1 MRVIVF
7 FDLPMKTPNERKEY
21 ASFRKNLIQEGFLM
35 VQESVYVRIA
45 TTRESARFLE
55 NRVASFVPSAGLV
68 QSLLRNSMRP
78 LDSCWEEGRMMFGIR
93 MTGR

>member
-35 VQESVYVRIA
+35 VRNPYMCELLL
-45 TTRESARFLE
+45 LE
-55 NRVASFVPSAGLV
+55 NRLAFWKIVLRVLCRVLV
-68 QSLLRNSMRP
+68 WFNR
-78 LDSCWEEGRMMFGIR
+78 
-93 MTGR
+93 

>member
-45 TTRESARFLE
+45 TTRESARFFWKIVLRVLCRVLVWF
-55 NRVASFVPSAGLV
+55 NR
-68 QSLLRNSMRP
+68 
-78 LDSCWEEGRMMFGIR
+78 
-93 MTGR
+93 

>member
-45 TTRESARFLE
+45 LLE
-55 NRVASFVPSAGLV
+55 NRLAFWKIVLRVLCRVLV
-68 QSLLRNSMRP
+68 WFNR
-78 LDSCWEEGRMMFGIR
+78 
-93 MTGR
+93 